1 MDRVIA
7 ILMGIGALFVI
18 IGVAVLVFAIAKL
31 FKKKKDL
38 KSLPSKFLF
47 FILVAAIGSSLFY
60 LGLFFQ
66 TFSRYTAEEKIG
78 WIYAESDSTTMRII
92 YYDEKKDSTHSF
104 VINGDEWMIE
114 GKFLR
119 WNLMLRFL
127 GKGAMYKISRISGR
141 WDEGMHECSYY
152 DFENNPKLWRY
163 ILKNYK
169 KIPFVDTAY
178 GIGAFQYATG
188 DTFDIY
194 INDTGFII
202 RRRNKQ

>member
-1 MDRVIA
+1 MDKMVSV
-7 ILMGIGALFVI
+7 LMGIGALFVI
-18 IGVAVLVFAIAKL
+18 IGASVFIFGLVKL
-31 FKKKKDL
+31 FKKRKGL

-114 GKFLR
+114 GKL
-119 WNLMLRFL
+119 
-127 GKGAMYKISRISGR
+127 Y
-141 WDEGMHECSYY
+141 
-152 DFENNPKLWRY
+152 
-163 ILKNYK
+163 
-169 KIPFVDTAY
+169 
-178 GIGAFQYATG
+178 
-188 DTFDIY
+188 
-194 INDTGFII
+194 
-202 RRRNKQ
+202 